1 MMFSTAQEYLTG
13 KKVHWVLKIDTLIGH
28 VVSIFHSDY
37 TMYSKL
43 EYQQNNIK
51 MIEVCSVL

>member
-1 MMFSTAQEYLTG
+1 MFSTAQEYLTG
-13 KKVHWVLKIDTLIGH
+13 KKVHWVFKIDTLIGH